1 MVDGE
6 KLEVHGNPNVLTI
19 DKGCSEA
26 EPGEYRPHG
35 FGACRKMDQASATSH
50 DQPTTKDCSQGGG
63 HKVTTLWLGLDVG
76 TTAVKAAAYTPDG
89 KMVLSAERPA
99 QVLRVIDGGAE
110 QNMEAVWEGVCACLA
125 EIAAGTDAGQIVSLG
140 VCAQGDGLWPMDA
153 ELKPVRPAILWSD
166 TRVGSTRDLEDLTRE
181 GRTAPIGRGCHTS
194 LWPGTSGMAWRWLRG
209 AEPANAMRIAH
220 VATCGDWIGA
230 KLTGEVAT
238 DFSNATIPFLH
249 LAERSYGAAQFEALD
264 CDDLKDR
271 LPAPRS
277 AREVLGNLT
286 SEAAR
291 ATGLP
296 EGLPVSVPTL
306 DLGAMIVGMGMARA
320 GETMMI
326 LGTTAVANIL
336 TDSVTPTD
344 APIGA
349 SVLHPTAETIIR
361 VLAPSTGAAAFDW
374 FARLHPQSLSGDSSA
389 DIAVKLNALIRDIPV
404 GSNGVT
410 FLPYLTGERAPFVS
424 PGLRAS
430 FHGMSPATTRG
441 ELGRAVMEG
450 TALSLRHCFE
460 SENGL
465 PTEPVRLTGGGA
477 RNAEWCQIIADV
489 MGQDILVGEATDQG
503 LWGAACLGAAATGE
517 GDPVE
522 LARRED
528 QETRY
533 SVNPEAHVAY
543 GPVYA
548 RYEFLSRS
556 YQRIQTDL
564 NEMELTR

>member
-1 MVDGE
+1 M
-6 KLEVHGNPNVLTI
+6 
-19 DKGCSEA
+19 
-26 EPGEYRPHG
+26 
-35 FGACRKMDQASATSH
+35 
-50 DQPTTKDCSQGGG
+50 TK
-63 HKVTTLWLGLDVG
+63 LWLGLDVG
-76 TTAVKAAAYTPDG
+76 TTAVKAAVYTPDG
-89 KMVLSAERPA
+89 DMVCNAERPTR
-99 QVLRVIDGGAE
+99 VLRVLDGGAE
-110 QNMEAVWEGVCACLA
+110 QDMNAVWDSVCACLS
-125 EIAAGTDAGQIVSLG
+125 EIAAGCDATQIASLG
-140 VCAQGDGLWPMDA
+140 VCAQGDGMWPLDTDL
-153 ELKPVRPAILWSD
+153 EPVRPAILWSD
-166 TRVGSTRDLEDLTRE
+166 TRSGATRDLEELTRE
-181 GRTAPIGRGCHTS
+181 GRTAAIGRGCHTS
-194 LWPGTSGMAWRWLRG
+194 LWPGTSGMAWRWMRD
-209 AEPANAMRIAH
+209 AEPPNAARTAH
-220 VATCGDWIGA
+220 VVTCGDWIGA

-238 DFSNATIPFLH
+238 DFSNATIPFLEIAARNYGTAQIDA
-249 LAERSYGAAQFEALD
+249 LECGDLRS
-264 CDDLKDR
+264 R
-271 LPAPRS
+271 MPAPRS
-277 AREVLGNLT
+277 AKELLGHLT
-286 SEAAR
+286 AKAAG

-336 TDSVTPTD
+336 MDRVTPTD

-374 FARLHPQSLSGDSSA
+374 FASLHPQSLAGDSSA
-389 DIAVKLNALIRDIPV
+389 DIAAKLNALITDVPV

-430 FHGMSPATTRG
+430 FHGMSPTTTQG

-465 PTEPVRLTGGGA
+465 PSEAVRLTGGGA
-477 RNAEWCQIIADV
+477 RNAQWCQIIADII
-489 MGQDILVGEATDQG
+489 GQDILVGEATDQG
-503 LWGAACLGAAATGE
+503 LWGAACIGAAATGA
-517 GDPVE
+517 GDPVN

-528 QETRY
+528 RETRY
-533 SVNPEAHVAY
+533 AKNAEAHATY
-543 GPVYA
+543 GHVYA

-556 YQRIQTDL
+556 YQGIQGDL
-564 NEMELTR
+564 NEMEMKR